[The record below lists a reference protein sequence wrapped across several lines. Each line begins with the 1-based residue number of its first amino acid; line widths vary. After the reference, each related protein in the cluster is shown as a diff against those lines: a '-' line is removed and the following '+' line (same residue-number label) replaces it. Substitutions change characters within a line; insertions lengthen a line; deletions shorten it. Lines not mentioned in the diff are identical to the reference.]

1 MPRYVVPASPRPV
14 RSHWS
19 LTTTSIVKELGHGFF
34 SKVLLLLAP
43 GPQPLPQVY
52 LAQDAKH
59 GFVALKTVDNQRM
72 GAAGDEC
79 ISNEIAVLASLP
91 PHLNIV
97 RLVGCNR
104 EEKLVVVEYCF
115 HGNLKDYV
123 SRYREYYIDELC
135 PDTQEMQVPTDPFQQ
150 AEKA

>member
-1 MPRYVVPASPRPV
+1 MPASPRPV

-34 SKVLLLLAP
+34 SKVLHCSCSC
-43 GPQPLPQVY
+43 PQPLPQVY

-59 GFVALKTVDNQRM
+59 GFVALKTMDNQRM
-72 GAAGDEC
+72 GAASDEC

-135 PDTQEMQVPTDPFQQ
+135 PETQEMQVLTDPCQQ
-150 AEKA
+150 VEKT